1 MPVLQPA
8 DIWRT
13 SGRYVIEELFKL
25 EDRKGSDHVLA
36 MTNEEALTYHVAR
49 EIRSYRELPKILYH
63 VQVKERDEPRP
74 RAGVLRTREFTM
86 KDSMPATS
94 CTSART
100 RGSSTARA
108 CAGTRSRP
116 TSG

>member
-1 MPVLQPA
+1 
-8 DIWRT
+8 
-13 SGRYVIEELFKL
+13 
-25 EDRKGSDHVLA
+25 

-74 RAGVLRTREFTM
+74 RPACCARGVHDEGLYSFDR
-86 KDSMPATS
+86 DDDGLDAATS

-116 TSG
+116 TSTG